1 SSLSLRGCKG
11 VDDKS
16 ISGMNLG
23 LVYGIRLSYYNP
35 IFFETGLMYSGKGA
49 RLKKSADQ
57 YSIRMHMLEVPF
69 VFKYSIETNVPELS
83 IQPFLGGFASLGVGG
98 SYKDFQERE
107 KHSTFT
113 AGSFQ
118 NFDMGFRLGCG
129 VQFQVFYFEL
139 SYDIG
144 LINMAR
150 SNAYNL
156 TKHINYDDFDDKIRT
171 GNLSLSL
178 GVNF

>member
-1 SSLSLRGCKG
+1 MFKKIGIILTASLFLGSLPICAQSARSYRKPADSHNKSRNYRWLHADDRYLGFRLGYNSSSLSLRGCKG

-118 NFDMGFRLGCG
+118 NFDM
-129 VQFQVFYFEL
+129 
-139 SYDIG
+139 
-144 LINMAR
+144 
-150 SNAYNL
+150 
-156 TKHINYDDFDDKIRT
+156 
-171 GNLSLSL
+171 
-178 GVNF
+178 